1 MTEVDYVRKWY
12 VMFAVAMSILLATID
27 LSIVNIALPTLEREL
42 ATTFPVVQWVVL
54 AYGLILATLTLGVG
68 RLGDIVGKKPIFAAG
83 FAVFTVGSVLCGFSP
98 SVGFLIG
105 FRALQGVGATM
116 VLALGIA
123 IVTEAFPPYER
134 GRALGVIGTVVSVG
148 IVIGPTL
155 GGFLIE
161 HFSWRWI
168 FFVNLPV
175 GVVGTIAA
183 IRWVPAVKPPG
194 GQRFDWLGGGLM
206 FVGLLTMALGLSVGQ
221 RRGFDDGLILALL
234 ATAVLAFVAF
244 LIVERRVPEPMIDLG
259 LFRQRIIGI
268 NLGTGFTTFVAI
280 AGLLILMPFY
290 LINVRGFGPQQAGLL
305 LASTAVL
312 IGVVAPIS
320 GSLSDRVGVRPVTV
334 AGLAVLALG
343 YLAAA
348 NLSTDTDALGYIL
361 LVSPIGLGMGI
372 FQSPNNS
379 GVMGAAPRERLGIT
393 SGMLTLTRIVG
404 QIVGVALLGSLW
416 AVFVSN
422 RAVGFDGPAT
432 DAPAD
437 AQVAGIHV
445 VMTAMAILMAAGV
458 VLTGWDLIRSRRRTL
473 LRSATPS

>member
-1 MTEVDYVRKWY
+1 MTEVDYARKWY

-27 LSIVNIALPTLEREL
+27 LSIVNVALPTLEREL

-68 RLGDIVGKKPIFAAG
+68 RLGDIVGKRLIFAAG
-83 FAVFTVGSVLCGFSP
+83 FAVFTVGSVLCGLSP

-116 VLALGIA
+116 VLALGIG

-148 IVIGPTL
+148 IVIGPSL

-175 GVVGTIAA
+175 GIVGTIAA
-183 IRWVPAVKPPG
+183 IRWVPAVKPSG
-194 GQRFDWLGGGLM
+194 GQRFDYVGGVLM

-221 RRGFDDGLILALL
+221 RRGFDDGLILGLL
-234 ATAVLAFVAF
+234 VTAVFAFVAF
-244 LIVERRVPEPMIDLG
+244 LIVERRVAQPMIDLE

-348 NLSTDTDALGYIL
+348 NLSTDTGALGYIL

-416 AVFVSN
+416 AVFVSAK
-422 RAVGFDGPAT
+422 AVGFDGPAT

-445 VMTAMAILMAAGV
+445 VMTAMAILMAFGV
-458 VLTGWDLIRSRRRTL
+458 VVTGWDLIRSRRKAL
-473 LRSATPS
+473 LRPSGPA

>member
-1 MTEVDYVRKWY
+1 MTEVNYVRKWY